1 MLNWHVELRG
11 AHRARDVVAAH
22 TSRDR
27 RLDLDTDMRFA
38 ISLPQYARGP
48 STAEMVR
55 NFVTRAEELS
65 FDSAWTQELVL
76 GPAPW
81 LSPLETMTWAAAHT
95 TSLRLGCSLFILPR
109 QSPVYLAKAL
119 TTLDV
124 FSEGRVEVGVG
135 LGDAG
140 SYPAY
145 GITGEGRVTRF
156 LEYVGVMKSLWTEPT
171 TTLKGRFLQL
181 EDEAMEPKPVQRP
194 HPPLWFG
201 GTAPAALARAV
212 RHADGWFGAGRS
224 STEQFAGHMTT
235 VRKELTE
242 QGRDPGSLQIAKR
255 VYVAVDDDAG
265 RAGRRVKERL
275 SAYYQTGEDLGY
287 MAVFGPP
294 ERCVEGLQ
302 DVISAG
308 ADLVLLTPM
317 FDEVEQMERLAE
329 EVIPALG

>member
-1 MLNWHVELRG
+1 
-11 AHRARDVVAAH
+11 
-22 TSRDR
+22 
-27 RLDLDTDMRFA
+27 MRFA
-38 ISLPQYARGP
+38 ISLPQYARGS

-55 NFVTRAEELS
+55 KFVTRAEELS

-76 GPAPW
+76 GPAPR

-95 TSLRLGCSLFILPR
+95 TRLRLGCSLFILPR

-135 LGDAG
+135 LGDVG
-140 SYPAY
+140 SYAAY
-145 GITGEGRVTRF
+145 GITGDGRVARF
-156 LEYVGVMKSLWTEPT
+156 LEYVRVMKSLWTEPT
-171 TTLKGRFLQL
+171 TTLHGRFLTL
-181 EDEAMEPKPVQRP
+181 ENEAMEPKPLQRP

-201 GTAPAALARAV
+201 GTAPAAIARAV

-224 STEQFAGHMTT
+224 STEEFADHMTT
-235 VRKELTE
+235 VRRELTE
-242 QGRDPGSLQIAKR
+242 QGRDPAGLQIAKR

-265 RAGRRVKERL
+265 RAELRVRERL
-275 SAYYQTGEDLGY
+275 SGYYQTTDDLSY

-294 ERCVEGLQ
+294 EKCAEGLH
-302 DVISAG
+302 DVITAG

-317 FDEVEQMERLAE
+317 FDEAEQMERLAAD
-329 EVIPALG
+329 VIPALS